1 MENPAR
7 LHSTVTLFVFIA
19 TLDFAAG
26 QTAKPRLANYDQ
38 RTVVTNQ
45 AGKTA
50 VATPASRQSALD
62 LLRERL
68 PGVVVD
74 TDPITGS
81 PKFISAGASFL
92 SGPNGIG
99 GAITAA
105 AIAAIPADDPHRAV
119 KAFLN

>member
-1 MENPAR
+1 MKNAAR
-7 LHSTVTLFVFIA
+7 LNRSA
-19 TLDFAAG
+19 TLLVFTATLAFAAG

-50 VATPASRQSALD
+50 LATPASRQSALD

-81 PKFISAGASFL
+81 PKFISAGTSFL
-92 SGPNGIG
+92 SGADGIG
-99 GAITAA
+99 GAI
-105 AIAAIPADDPHRAV
+105 
-119 KAFLN
+119 